1 MIPVQMPANR
11 ITLQFTGWKAV
22 AVLMVPLAAAGALAT
37 RYLSP
42 TISLPDSAQDA
53 IKSSLR
59 FEYTQKLTA
68 RYGIT
73 AETLPRRQAAEK
85 FAEELAEFRQIEI
98 AELKVRGFGRKRV
111 AQFRV
116 SVAGHTPPDDRSIRH
131 MRITWSPLGDTW
143 TAFPTAASAYY
154 LAFW

>member
-1 MIPVQMPANR
+1 M
-11 ITLQFTGWKAV
+11 T
-22 AVLMVPLAAAGALAT
+22 
-37 RYLSP
+37 
-42 TISLPDSAQDA
+42 
-53 IKSSLR
+53 
-59 FEYTQKLTA
+59 
-68 RYGIT
+68 
-73 AETLPRRQAAEK
+73 
-85 FAEELAEFRQIEI
+85 EFRQIEI

-116 SVAGHTPPDDRSIRH
+116 SVAGHAPPDDRSIRH